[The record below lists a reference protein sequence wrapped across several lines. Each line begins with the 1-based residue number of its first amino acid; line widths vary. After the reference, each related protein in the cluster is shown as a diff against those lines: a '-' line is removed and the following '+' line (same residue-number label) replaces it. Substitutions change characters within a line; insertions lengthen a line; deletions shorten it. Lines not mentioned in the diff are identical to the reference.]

1 MVQDRENPTT
11 GVRVRGDGMIAIR
24 EETPEDFP
32 AIREVNALAFGT
44 AEEAELVDR
53 LRADGDVLVSL
64 VACDGGDVVG
74 HILFS
79 ALPIETAGRT
89 VRAAALAPMAVR
101 PERQRQGFGSALVRR
116 GLEAC
121 RALGVEAVVV
131 LGHPAY
137 YPRFGFSAETARHL
151 EAPFSGPAF
160 MALEL
165 TPGALD
171 GVSGRVRYP
180 PAFGLAGG

>member
-1 MVQDRENPTT
+1 
-11 GVRVRGDGMIAIR
+11 MITIR
-24 EETPEDFP
+24 EEALEDRP
-32 AIREVNALAFGT
+32 AIREVNELAFGT
-44 AEEAELVDR
+44 PEEAALVDR
-53 LRADGDVLVSL
+53 LRSDGLVLASL
-64 VACDGGDVVG
+64 VACDGGEVAG

-79 ALPIETAGRT
+79 ALPIGTVGRT
-89 VRAAALAPMAVR
+89 VRGAALAPMAVR
-101 PERQRQGFGSALVRR
+101 PDRQRLGIGSALVHQ

-121 RALGVEAVVV
+121 RALAVEVAVV

-165 TPGALD
+165 TPGVLD
-171 GVSGRVRYP
+171 GVSGSVRYP
-180 PAFGLAGG
+180 PAFGLSDD

>member
-1 MVQDRENPTT
+1 
-11 GVRVRGDGMIAIR
+11 MITIR
-24 EETPEDFP
+24 EETLEDRP
-32 AIREVNALAFGT
+32 AIREVNESAFAT
-44 AEEAELVDR
+44 PEEAELVDR
-53 LRADGDVLVSL
+53 LRADGLVLASL
-64 VACDGGDVVG
+64 VACDGGEVVG

-79 ALPIETAGRT
+79 ALPIETAGR
-89 VRAAALAPMAVR
+89 RLRGAALAPMAVR
-101 PERQRQGFGSALVRR
+101 PDRQRQGLGSALVRR

-131 LGHPAY
+131 LGHPAF

-165 TPGALD
+165 KPGVLD
-171 GVSGRVRYP
+171 GVSGAVTSP
-180 PAFGLAGG
+180 PAFGLTDG

>member
-1 MVQDRENPTT
+1 M
-11 GVRVRGDGMIAIR
+11 IR
-24 EETPEDFP
+24 EETPEDRP
-32 AIREVNALAFGT
+32 AIREVNEMAFGT
-44 AEEAELVDR
+44 PEEAALVDR
-53 LRADGDVLVSL
+53 LRADGLVLVSL
-64 VACDGGDVVG
+64 VACDGGAVVG

-79 ALPIETAGRT
+79 ELPIETAGRR
-89 VRAAALAPMAVR
+89 VRGAALAPMAVR
-101 PERQRQGFGSALVRR
+101 PDRQRQGLGSALVRR

-151 EAPFSGPAF
+151 EAPVSGPAF

-165 TPGALD
+165 TPGVLGGGA
-171 GVSGRVRYP
+171 GRVGYP
-180 PAFGLAGG
+180 PAFGLADD

>member
-1 MVQDRENPTT
+1 
-11 GVRVRGDGMIAIR
+11 MITIR
-24 EETPEDFP
+24 EEAQEDRP
-32 AIREVNALAFGT
+32 AIREINELAFGT
-44 AEEAELVDR
+44 PEEVELVDR
-53 LRADGDVLVSL
+53 LRSDGLVLASL
-64 VACDGGDVVG
+64 VACDGGEVVG

-79 ALPIETAGRT
+79 ELPIETAGR
-89 VRAAALAPMAVR
+89 RIRGAALAPMAVR
-101 PERQRQGFGSALVRR
+101 PDRQRQGLGSALVRR

-165 TPGALD
+165 TPGVLD

-180 PAFGLAGG
+180 PPFGLADG

>member
-1 MVQDRENPTT
+1 
-11 GVRVRGDGMIAIR
+11 MITIR
-24 EETPEDFP
+24 EETLEDRP
-32 AIREVNALAFGT
+32 AIREVNDLAFGT
-44 AEEAELVDR
+44 PEEAELVDR
-53 LRADGDVLVSL
+53 LRSDGLVLASL
-64 VACDGGDVVG
+64 VACDGGEVVG

-79 ALPIETAGRT
+79 VLPIGTAGRT
-89 VRAAALAPMAVR
+89 IRGAALAPMAVR
-101 PERQRQGFGSALVRR
+101 PGRQRQGLGSALVRQ

-137 YPRFGFSAETARHL
+137 YPRFGFSAGMARHL

-165 TPGALD
+165 TPGVLD

-180 PAFGLAGG
+180 PAFGLTEG